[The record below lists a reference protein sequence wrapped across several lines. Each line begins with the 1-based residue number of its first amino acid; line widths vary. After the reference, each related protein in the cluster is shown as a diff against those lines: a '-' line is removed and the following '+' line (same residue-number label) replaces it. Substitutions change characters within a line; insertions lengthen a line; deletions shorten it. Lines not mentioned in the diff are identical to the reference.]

1 MAVFDAVDTAAE
13 RMIVV
18 ATNVAETSLT
28 IPNIRYVVDAG
39 REKTRHFD
47 RVTGLSQFK
56 TGWVSQASA
65 QQRSGRAGRTGM
77 AEQEIFLT
85 DISEDFSEDF
95 SEMFLKIFLLI
106 LLLRYF
112 SDISSQIFLRYF
124 LDISHC
130 ALQTVLHLLKN
141 FNRFSLVAFSSLHP
155 SFSPCARSGP
165 LLPPLLVGRLYRP
178 IRTVRRARNQARWPK
193 NTAKII

>member
-1 MAVFDAVDTAAE
+1 MAVFDNVDTAAE

-65 QQRSGRAGRTGM
+65 QQRAGRAGRTG
-77 AEQEIFLT
+77 A
-85 DISEDFSEDF
+85 
-95 SEMFLKIFLLI
+95 
-106 LLLRYF
+106 LRN
-112 SDISSQIFLRYF
+112 I
-124 LDISHC
+124 
-130 ALQTVLHLLKN
+130 
-141 FNRFSLVAFSSLHP
+141 SLVACRFFSLQIV
-155 SFSPCARSGP
+155 FMR
-165 LLPPLLVGRLYRP
+165 
-178 IRTVRRARNQARWPK
+178 I
-193 NTAKII
+193 